1 MSDVAS
7 RDLRQAAAS
16 GHHDMVRV
24 ANVTARAVVLV
35 FVGVVTFAT
44 RGPDAAD
51 AAVQIAAFTLTA
63 VLMVGWALAD
73 LSARTAGRYAVL
85 LPYVLGAITV
95 TCGVASA
102 TPGGGN
108 LFILSVI
115 ATLSAGSGTSLAHGW
130 IVAGLGASA
139 VASAGLAAGAT
150 AWVTVEYPCL
160 LLVALLMGLN
170 RRTHR
175 VRAEQAAALLAKSER
190 LREEQ
195 AAVAAL
201 EERARIAREIH
212 DVLAHSLGA
221 LGVHIQL
228 TRAVLTDRNDVTQA
242 VERLD
247 QAHRMAADGL
257 GETRRAVQ
265 ALRGETLP
273 LPEGLEKLSADH
285 RLRHDARVTF
295 EVKGVPRPL
304 PPDAGLALAR
314 IAQEALVNTAKH
326 APHQP
331 VEMRLDY
338 ADADTSLVVVNHLG
352 GHGDRGAELATAN
365 AGYGLTGMR
374 ERLLLLD
381 GTLSAGPE
389 GSDWVVTAKVPR

>member
-1 MSDVAS
+1 MSDIAS
-7 RDLRQAAAS
+7 RDLRQAVS
-16 GHHDMVRV
+16 GNRGMLRV
-24 ANVTARAVVLV
+24 ANLTARAVGFVLV
-35 FVGVVTFAT
+35 GVFTFAAH
-44 RGPDAAD
+44 GPGTAD
-51 AAVQIAAFTLTA
+51 VAVQIAVFTVTA
-63 VLMVGWALAD
+63 VLMVVWALAD
-73 LSARTAGRYAVL
+73 RPATSGGRYAFL

-95 TCGVASA
+95 MCGVASA

-108 LFILSVI
+108 FIVLSVI
-115 ATLSAGSGTSLAHGW
+115 AALSAGSGTSLAAGW
-130 IVAGLGASA
+130 IVVGLG
-139 VASAGLAAGAT
+139 VAAIEAAGLALGAT
-150 AWVTVEYPCL
+150 AWVTVEYPGY
-160 LLVALLMGLN
+160 LLVALLMGFN

-175 VRAEQAAALLAKSER
+175 VRADQSAALLAKSER

-228 TRAVLTDRNDVTQA
+228 TRAVLTDRNDVAQA

-257 GETRRAVQ
+257 SETRRAVQ

-273 LPEGLEKLSADH
+273 LPEGLERLSADH

-326 APHQP
+326 APNQP

-338 ADADTSLVVVNHLG
+338 ADADTSLVVVNPLG
-352 GHGDRGAELATAN
+352 GDGDREGGLATAN

-381 GTLSAGPE
+381 GTLSAGRN
-389 GSDWVVTAKVPR
+389 GNDWVVMAKVPR